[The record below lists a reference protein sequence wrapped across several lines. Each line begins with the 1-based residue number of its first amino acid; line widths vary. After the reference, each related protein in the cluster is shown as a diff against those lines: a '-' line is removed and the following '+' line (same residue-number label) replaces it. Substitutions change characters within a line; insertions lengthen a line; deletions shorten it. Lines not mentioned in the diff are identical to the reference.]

1 MAWPILLAR
10 LMQLLQREFTAIVL
24 VTFNF
29 DCYYKLRLKKWKNSG
44 KVTALFV
51 SPRSGKSWGLLLC
64 DTNMQLR
71 HRKQLSGLMVCGP
84 NVDTDPNLQ
93 HVKVHWQLHQR
104 LETLSYK

>member
-1 MAWPILLAR
+1 MVLEHLILMHELGTCW
-10 LMQLLQREFTAIVL
+10 FGDD
-24 VTFNF
+24 FG
-29 DCYYKLRLKKWKNSG
+29 RLKKWKNSG